1 MPNLKYYLRVLS
13 GMSFEKFSEVL
24 ERTHKFSGKNKLWL
38 TLDMIHCARKFGA
51 GYYDYL
57 TFGFWDLSSKITQFE
72 ECFVKYPNKDTTGG
86 AVFSFVFARK
96 PTDLNDLEENT
107 SLQRTLKAHLL
118 AGNRF
123 LDAKGILK

>member
-57 TFGFWDLSSKITQFE
+57 TFGFWDLTDKQRATYVTRVVSKKLITH
-72 ECFVKYPNKDTTGG
+72 
-86 AVFSFVFARK
+86 
-96 PTDLNDLEENT
+96 LNDESYYHIYDHKEEF
-107 SLQRTLKAHLL
+107 QQIYHEFKLKL
-118 AGNRF
+118 
-123 LDAKGILK
+123 